1 MDFMMER
8 LKAMKKRL
16 EDIDSILTRGE
27 GDFKTLAQLSKE
39 RAALETPVSLYDAI
53 SRMEKELQDARDMM
67 KDPDP
72 DVKEMA
78 KEEASDLERRIEE
91 EKNRLQV
98 ELLPKDENDDKN
110 VIMEIRGAAGG
121 DEANIFAGDLFRMYE
136 HYADKK
142 GCKIKV
148 LDGQPTALGGYSL
161 VSFMVV
167 GKGAYSRLKFESG
180 AHRVQRVP
188 VTEANG
194 RIQTSTATVLVMPEI
209 QKIDVAINPADLEI
223 DTYHSSGAGGQNVNK
238 TESAVRITHKPTGIV
253 VACQVERSQ
262 MQNKEMAMEMLK
274 AKLQSKYE
282 SEQEEKIGSER
293 RLKVGTGERNE
304 RIRTYNYPQNRV
316 TDHRIG
322 YTMLNLP
329 RFMDGDMDDLLDALR
344 EADQTDKLKEETR
357 KLEEEGK

>member
-1 MDFMMER
+1 M
-8 LKAMKKRL
+8 
-16 EDIDSILTRGE
+16 
-27 GDFKTLAQLSKE
+27 
-39 RAALETPVSLYDAI
+39 
-53 SRMEKELQDARDMM
+53 
-67 KDPDP
+67 
-72 DVKEMA
+72 
-78 KEEASDLERRIEE
+78 
-91 EKNRLQV
+91 
-98 ELLPKDENDDKN
+98 
-110 VIMEIRGAAGG
+110 
-121 DEANIFAGDLFRMYE
+121 
-136 HYADKK
+136 
-142 GCKIKV
+142 
-148 LDGQPTALGGYSL
+148 
-161 VSFMVV
+161 
-167 GKGAYSRLKFESG
+167 
-180 AHRVQRVP
+180 
-188 VTEANG
+188 
-194 RIQTSTATVLVMPEI
+194 
-209 QKIDVAINPADLEI
+209 
-223 DTYHSSGAGGQNVNK
+223 NK